1 MGPRPR
7 HWNWR
12 LSRRWIWLWCT
23 NVTAWNLIKDLLIL
37 GEKWRGRATLAHNT
51 RLGNSLPD
59 WSLGFTKIP
68 RLDAPRLT
76 PRSFLCTEQNQ
87 VQETL
92 DFMEQVLSTEAN
104 LGERVPAIHTET
116 MTHCLDTD
124 EDRRMFPLLRNCTA
138 KMAHSQAVTYGKCI
152 FDEIAT
158 RQILGIW

>member
-59 WSLGFTKIP
+59 WSLGITKIP
-68 RLDAPRLT
+68 GLMLPVSHREAFFALNKTKCRRHWTSWNRFSVQRPTWASVCQRYTLKRWHTALILMKTDACFLCFAIALPRWPTPRLW
-76 PRSFLCTEQNQ
+76 L
-87 VQETL
+87 
-92 DFMEQVLSTEAN
+92 MAN
-104 LGERVPAIHTET
+104 VSS
-116 MTHCLDTD
+116 M
-124 EDRRMFPLLRNCTA
+124 
-138 KMAHSQAVTYGKCI
+138 K
-152 FDEIAT
+152 
-158 RQILGIW
+158 